1 MFCTK
6 CGAQVTGGAVKFC
19 TSCGAPLPASP
30 SPAQPAAQAG
40 GTTASPAQ
48 PVPPATAPSAPAAG
62 AKPSSPWAKVL
73 IAVLGIFVFLSIAVM
88 GTCAYVGYRMKKK
101 VEEAKAEY
109 GLDKIT
115 GSSPNS
121 STSPVAERDV
131 CSLLSK
137 DEVSEITGVAITDVH
152 GSTSQCTYASATNPT
167 VFQDNVTWQGGAM
180 AYKMSVATVKFNAP
194 GGQAIVKLSGIGDE
208 GWTIGMQGKMKE
220 DFDRDAKNDASG
232 MLKAMTGLLGQAPL
246 MFRKGD
252 VMVSLG
258 VSEVT
263 AARDIDEAKK
273 ALATKIASRI

>member
-6 CGAQVTGGAVKFC
+6 CGAQVTEGSRKFC
-19 TSCGAPLPASP
+19 TSCGAPLSASSSTTGPTAQASGP
-30 SPAQPAAQAG
+30 SAQPSSQL
-40 GTTASPAQ
+40 ASS
-48 PVPPATAPSAPAAG
+48 ATAPSAPAAG

-109 GLDKIT
+109 GLDKIGKMP
-115 GSSPNS
+115 GSSS
-121 STSPVAERDV
+121 SSPVPEREV

-137 DEVSEITGVAITDVH
+137 EEVSEITGVTITETH
-152 GSTSQCTYASATNPT
+152 GSTSECTYASATNPM

-220 DFDRDAKNDASG
+220 EFDRDAKNDASG
-232 MLKAMTGLLGQAPL
+232 MLKNMMGVLGQAPL

-258 VSEVT
+258 VSE
-263 AARDIDEAKK
+263 ARDADEAKK